1 MRVSYDYDG
10 EGEMS
15 WGTTSRLAAF
25 AAGLAYESIPAP
37 VLDKVKRQC
46 LDLFGVAVIGSTQA
60 AGPTASRALERI
72 CRAGDAVIW
81 GTSKRA
87 SASHAALVNGINAH
101 VADYDDTWLP
111 LTHPSAPTL
120 PAAVAVAELLGTSG
134 AELATSVLVGYEVM
148 GRLRGAVS
156 GRAGWHPTGVFGTF
170 AAAAASARLLGLSPA
185 EICSAFG
192 IAASSASGIDG
203 HEGTMTKAFHA
214 GHAAQAGLEAAFLAA
229 EGFTASDRAFDAGDG
244 FFEAFF
250 RNIPYDEWRI
260 TSSLGESFYVM
271 DPGVGIKMY
280 PVGYWM
286 QQTFEAV
293 LEVVLRHD
301 LKPGDIESVEI
312 RTRPGTRFE
321 RPEVRTGLEGK
332 FSLHYMAALA
342 ILHRHITLD
351 SFSDDVAQ
359 APEMRELL
367 KSIRTRVDQ
376 AIPKNPDLAH
386 NPVTV
391 RCRDGAE
398 YHNTVVRPRSHWKYP
413 LEKEQWLGKFRKTAG
428 SVFEEERVH
437 EIEELVLDL
446 EHLDDVRELT
456 NLLSS
461 PSSAG

>member
-1 MRVSYDYDG
+1 MTVRVSRDQG
-10 EGEMS
+10 EDAMG

-25 AAGLAYESIPAP
+25 VAGLAYESIPEP
-37 VLDKVKRQC
+37 VADKVKRQC
-46 LDLFGVAVIGSTQA
+46 LDLLGVAVIGSTQA
-60 AGPTASRALERI
+60 AGPTASRALDRVG
-72 CRAGDAVIW
+72 RSGDAVIW
-81 GTSKRA
+81 GTSSRA
-87 SASHAALVNGINAH
+87 SVSHAALVNGINAH

-111 LTHPSAPTL
+111 LTHPSAPTVT
-120 PAAVAVAELLGTSG
+120 AAVAVAELLGSSG
-134 AELATSVLVGYEVM
+134 AELLTAVLAGYEVM

-170 AAAAASARLLGLSPA
+170 AAAAAGARLLGLSPA
-185 EICSAFG
+185 QTSGAFG

-229 EGFTASDRAFDAGDG
+229 EGFTASDRVFDSGDG

-250 RNIPYDEWRI
+250 RDFPYDEWRV
-260 TSSLGESFYVM
+260 TSALGDSFYVM
-271 DPGVGIKMY
+271 NPGVGIKLY

-293 LEVVLRHD
+293 LEIVLGHD
-301 LKPGDIESVEI
+301 LKPSDIESVEI

-342 ILHRHITLD
+342 ILHRHMTLD

-359 APEMRELL
+359 AAPMRELL
-367 KSIRTRVDQ
+367 TSIRTRVDQ
-376 AIPKNPDLAH
+376 TLPKNPDLAH

-391 RCRDGAE
+391 RCRNGTE
-398 YHNTVVRPRSHWKYP
+398 YHNTVVRSRSHWNYP
-413 LEKEQWLGKFRKTAG
+413 LEKEQWLGKFRTTAG
-428 SVFEEERVH
+428 AVFDEERVH

-456 NLLSS
+456 NLLI
-461 PSSAG
+461 SA